1 MNGSR
6 GSLVAVGLLA
16 MLVGAGIAA
25 VAYNAGTQHAVT
37 DGGRVFT
44 TPANAQVVY
53 VRPWGFGFGFFLPF
67 LFIALFFAVLRGMF
81 WRGRYHRWH
90 HHGQCGPG
98 AHRDDSPGP
107 DVTGATV

>member
-25 VAYNAGTQHAVT
+25 VAYNAGTQHAAVT

-44 TPANAQVVY
+44 APANAPVVY
-53 VRPWGFGFGFFLPF
+53 LRPWGFGFGFFLPF
-67 LFIALFFAVLRGMF
+67 LFIALFFAVLRAMF
-81 WRGRYHRWH
+81 WRSRYRGWH
-90 HHGQCGPG
+90 HHGQCG
-98 AHRDDSPGP
+98 AHRTDSPGP
-107 DVTGATV
+107 DVPGATV